1 MNYETFKE
9 TVKRTI
15 EQKLGLTYKVSI
27 HQAMKTN
34 TVLDGLTIL
43 KEDENISPS
52 IYLNSYYSQMIAGR
66 AIQDIVDEIFDI
78 YLKSRNTLSF
88 KPEDFMDFE
97 LVKGKII
104 YKLINT
110 DKNTELLK
118 DIPSLQFHDLS
129 IVFYYLVEMNDREIG
144 SILIHNNHMEI
155 WNTDVIELK
164 RLADINTP
172 SLLPYSLKSMNSV
185 MEEILTQ
192 EFELSESDHG
202 LFNDVISNPH
212 NEAESMY
219 VLTNTKGINGAAVL
233 FYSQVLEQFSKSHGS
248 FFILPSSI
256 HEVLLVP
263 VNSGVSKENLTDMVI
278 DVNRTQLAPEEILSD
293 NVYFFDADTHLISM

>member
-1 MNYETFKE
+1 MNYEEFKE

-27 HQAMKTN
+27 HQALKTN

-43 KEDENISPS
+43 KQDENISPS
-52 IYLNSYYSQMIAGR
+52 IYLNSYYSQMTAGR

-88 KPEDFMDFE
+88 KPEDFMYFD
-97 LVKGKII
+97 LVKDKII

-110 DKNTELLK
+110 DKNFRLLK
-118 DIPSLQFHDLS
+118 EVPHLQFHDLS
-129 IVFYYLVEMNDREIG
+129 IVFYYIVEISDSEIG
-144 SILIHNNHMEI
+144 NILINNNQMNI
-155 WNTDVIELK
+155 WNTDVVKLK
-164 RLADINTP
+164 NLADINTP
-172 SLLPYSLKSMNSV
+172 RLLPYSLKSMNSV

-212 NEAESMY
+212 DEAESMY
-219 VLTNTKGINGAAVL
+219 VLTNTKGINGASVL
-233 FYSQVLEQFSKSHGS
+233 FYSKILEQFSKGHGS

-263 VNSGVSKENLTDMVI
+263 ANSGVSKENLIDMVI